1 MMTALCF
8 SINNQI
14 LVHFFINIKKHAK
27 LYSSKYTIHY
37 FAFPFPYKSNKLC
50 AFLDVL
56 QLRLWEMEHQIK
68 RKTNFLPSWCLGFAL
83 SRSITLTQY
92 LLSLFLNI
100 FRGFKI
106 FSFFL
111 FNNSNIFYL
120 LFNTIHSL

>member
-1 MMTALCF
+1 MTALCF

-92 LLSLFLNI
+92 LYHYFSIFFEDSKYFL
-100 FRGFKI
+100 
-106 FSFFL
+106 SFFL
-111 FNNSNIFYL
+111 TIVTSSTFYS
-120 LFNTIHSL
+120 TQSIHYN